1 MRRSPWLTSE
11 LGVLGAVRQSVEL
24 CRAGLRRP
32 VLTLGLSL
40 AVASAVVGLMIFGR
54 HEYAPKF
61 VLRVVE
67 GARTTGD
74 APPLR
79 RQLAEYV
86 RQAVLTSEP
95 LYAVMRR
102 HGLYQSLM
110 RKNARAA
117 LDAFKEDIAVDVYQN
132 YFVAERA
139 RGNAPRSARLTVSF
153 RAKDPQLA
161 LDVTRDLG
169 AFIVRH
175 ELAARRDQALLSA
188 TRATK
193 ARDILVGTWQ
203 ERSAALVSKQRELMR
218 SPAPDPR
225 AQVEV
230 VSLLGSLGALEH
242 QVEAA
247 ERRANALELGAG
259 LERGGIG
266 LFFEVVDEGSL
277 PERSGQVQAQLLA
290 GATALLF
297 GLPLIALGVGAF
309 STTRRGLA

>member
-1 MRRSPWLTSE
+1 MSKSPWLTSE
-11 LGVLGAVRQSVEL
+11 LGVLGALQQSVEL
-24 CRAGLRRP
+24 CRAGFRRP
-32 VLTLGLSL
+32 VLTLALSL
-40 AVASAVVGLMIFGR
+40 GIAGAVVGSMIFGR

-117 LDAFKEDIAVDVYQN
+117 LEAFKEDISVDVYQN

-139 RGNAPRSARLTVSF
+139 RGNVPRSARLTVSF

-169 AFIVRH
+169 GFIVRH

-188 TRATK
+188 TRATQ
-193 ARDILVGTWQ
+193 ARDILVGAWQ
-203 ERSAALVSKQRELMR
+203 QRSAELASKQRQL
-218 SPAPDPR
+218 SKSGAPDPR
-225 AQVEV
+225 VQVEV
-230 VSLLGSLGALEH
+230 VGLLGSLGALEH

-247 ERRANALELGAG
+247 ERRASTLELGAG

-266 LFFEVVDEGSL
+266 LFFEVVDDGAL
-277 PERSGQVQAQLLA
+277 PERSGQLQAQLLA
-290 GATALLF
+290 GATTLLL
-297 GLPLIALGVGAF
+297 GVPLIALAVGAF
-309 STTRRGLA
+309 SSTRRGLA